1 MTSPPSIS
9 PLRRLLPYYHR
20 YKIPFWT
27 GAFMLLFARALEGVI
42 PLLLRDSVDAINATL
57 PEVRS
62 GLTAWFDARE
72 ALFLP
77 VIGILISVVLRVLTM
92 AHARRIIR
100 RIAVHVAYDL
110 RKRVYSH
117 LQLQGPAFFAR
128 NPTGD
133 LMARAIN
140 DIGLVRELV
149 GSGSRTILVNVTMI
163 VVGLVCMLALAPT
176 LTLLLLIPMIPI
188 AIVGSWSGRQVF
200 ARSMAVQKGFA
211 ELSAKVQGNLN
222 GIRTIQ
228 ALVQEANE
236 IRRFDVI
243 SNQYVDRFQALV
255 RLNSFI
261 SAVVPWMAAFSVVV
275 VIGYGGSLV
284 QSGDMSLGTFA
295 AFFAY
300 IGMVLWPISELG
312 NMVTIWQRGASGTQR
327 LFEVLDEAPDVVD
340 DPDPTAPDV
349 IQGRIELRG
358 LSFRYLEAT
367 RPALSDLN
375 VEIAKGETLAIMGR
389 VGAGKTT
396 LLSCLVRL
404 LDPPHGTLLIDGV
417 DVRRYPLAQLRSQVV
432 LVPQDP
438 FLFAEMLRHN
448 LSYDDPE
455 REVERIWTT
464 VDDVDLSATVQELGQ
479 QLDTPIGERG
489 VTLSGGQKQRSALA
503 RGLIQDAS
511 VLVLDD
517 CLSAVD
523 TRTEEHILD
532 RLFRVRAGRTTLLVT
547 NRVSTARHADR
558 ILILENG
565 RLAECASHDALVA
578 GDGWYAHLAR
588 TQRLETPE
596 AVAHS

>member
-1 MTSPPSIS
+1 MS
-9 PLRRLLPYYHR
+9 PLRRLLPYYYR
-20 YKIPFWT
+20 YKRPFWA
-27 GAFMLLFARALEGVI
+27 GVFMLLFARALEGVI
-42 PLLLRDSVDAINATL
+42 PLLLRESVDAIAAALPQVRAGATT
-57 PEVRS
+57 PGS
-62 GLTAWFDARE
+62 ARE
-72 ALFLP
+72 ALILP
-77 VIGILISVVLRVLTM
+77 VVGILLCVVLRVLTM
-92 AHARRIIR
+92 AHARRVIR

-140 DIGLVRELV
+140 DISLVRELV

-163 VVGLVCMLALAPT
+163 LVGLACMLALAPL
-176 LTLLLLIPMIPI
+176 LTLMLLVPMIPI
-188 AIVGSWSGRQVF
+188 AIVGSWAGRRVY
-200 ARSMAVQKGFA
+200 ARSMAVQKGFSD
-211 ELSAKVQGNLN
+211 LSAKVQGNLN

-228 ALVQEANE
+228 ALVQEENE

-243 SNQYVDRFQALV
+243 SNQYVDRFHALM

-275 VIGYGGSLV
+275 VIGYGGSMV
-284 QSGDMSLGTFA
+284 QSGAMSLGTFA

-300 IGMVLWPISELG
+300 IGMVLWPVSELG
-312 NMVTIWQRGASGTQR
+312 NMVTIWQRGASGARR
-327 LFEVLDEAPDVVD
+327 LFEVLDEAPDVLD
-340 DPDPTAPDV
+340 DPDPSAPEV
-349 IQGRIELRG
+349 IEGSIELRA
-358 LSFRYLEAT
+358 LSYRYPQANA
-367 RPALSDLN
+367 PALRDLN
-375 VEIAKGETLAIMGR
+375 VVIPKGETLAIMGR

-404 LDPPHGTLLIDGV
+404 LDPPPDSLLIDGV
-417 DVRRYPLAQLRSQVV
+417 DVRRYPLGQLRSQVV

-438 FLFAEMLRHN
+438 FLFAQMLRHN

-455 REVERIWTT
+455 REVERIWST
-464 VDDVDLSATVQELGQ
+464 VDDVDLSATVRELGQ

-503 RGLIQDAS
+503 RGLIQDAA

-523 TRTEEHILD
+523 TKTEEHILD

-558 ILILENG
+558 ILILEDG
-565 RLAECASHDALVA
+565 RIADCDSHAALIER
-578 GDGWYAHLAR
+578 GGWYAHLAR
-588 TQRLETPE
+588 TQRLEAQDVE
-596 AVAHS
+596 AIA